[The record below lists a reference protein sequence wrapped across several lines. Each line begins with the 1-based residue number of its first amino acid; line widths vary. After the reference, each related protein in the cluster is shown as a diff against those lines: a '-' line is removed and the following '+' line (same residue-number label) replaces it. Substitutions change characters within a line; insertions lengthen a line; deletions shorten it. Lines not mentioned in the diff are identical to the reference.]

1 MGIGEALLGAAGLV
15 LVVAGGAKFV
25 DPSGAV
31 GALGAL
37 GVRVGPGLVRAGAV
51 VEAAVGAWAVTA
63 GGTVVAVLVGCSY
76 VGFTAFVLVA
86 LVRGTPISSCGCLG
100 RADTPPG
107 IRHVV
112 IDATAA
118 AGAFLAAARGAE
130 PLVDA
135 LGRAAGIAWSAVA
148 LIAAGAALASLRAP
162 SAASSPR

>member
-1 MGIGEALLGAAGLV
+1 LGIGEALLGAAGLV
-15 LVVAGGAKFV
+15 LVVAGGAKV
-25 DPSGAV
+25 ADPSGAV

-51 VEAAVGAWAVTA
+51 VEAALGALAITVGGAVI
-63 GGTVVAVLVGCSY
+63 AVLVGCSY
-76 VGFTAFVLVA
+76 IGFTAFVVVA

-112 IDATAA
+112 IDTTAA
-118 AGAFLAAARGAE
+118 TGAFLTAARGAE

-135 LGRAAGIAWSAVA
+135 LDSTAGIAWSTGA
-148 LIAAGAALASLRAP
+148 LLAAGAALALLRAP
-162 SAASSPR
+162 STASSPR